1 MTACDWEIIE
11 CGECS
16 ALTNL
21 EAEIQADVEAW
32 AIDKLWQWTGER
44 FGLCEVTYR
53 DDSDECCTLRRMYPC
68 PTTTIR
74 LPGPIAEPIS
84 AIIDGEELGPEAFR
98 VDDELYLVRI
108 DGGRFRSPWEI
119 TFFQGEVVPPGGGL
133 VAGILAC
140 EYAKA
145 LCNDNSCR
153 LPKRVTTITRQG
165 LTMAMLDN
173 FLDLEKGY
181 TGIRE
186 IDDWVTTQNKP
197 KRPSL
202 VTSPDVPR
210 YRKTTWE
217 YASS

>member
-1 MTACDWEIIE
+1 
-11 CGECS
+11 
-16 ALTNL
+16 
-21 EAEIQADVEAW
+21 
-32 AIDKLWQWTGER
+32 
-44 FGLCEVTYR
+44 
-53 DDSDECCTLRRMYPC
+53 
-68 PTTTIR
+68 
-74 LPGPIAEPIS
+74 
-84 AIIDGEELGPEAFR
+84 FR

-119 TFFQGEVVPPGGGL
+119 TFLQGEVVPPGGGL

-153 LPKRVTTITRQG
+153 LPKRVTTVTRQG

-202 VTSPDVPR
+202 VTSPDV
-210 YRKTTWE
+210 
-217 YASS
+217 